1 MNRISRRRY
10 LEAIGLGLL
19 GVTTGC
25 LGNGNKAD
33 DPSNSKPTN
42 PDTPTDSGVQ
52 QDGSSV
58 SNSPTGVI
66 ETFYKNTEFYRPESS
81 NRNRLQE
88 LLHNEVIG
96 NGGFRLPADGVTI
109 TNIDSSV
116 VTDSPTEDQ
125 IRTAVEEDRTIGIPP
140 KVAVQIMSASTD
152 AAIVKTRFTYTREPE
167 GPIAKENGSE
177 VSVETSGENSSTT
190 KRETPEKEST
200 VSAQWAP
207 GEDAKETIEYY
218 LVVTED
224 NNWRIVTRL
233 NWNRTTDN

>member
-10 LEAIGLGLL
+10 LGAIGLGLL

-33 DPSNSKPTN
+33 EPSNSKPTN
-42 PDTPTDSGVQ
+42 SGTPTDSGIRQ
-52 QDGSSV
+52 NGSSV
-58 SNSPTGVI
+58 LNSPTGVI
-66 ETFYKNTEFYRPESS
+66 KTFYKNTEFYRPESS
-81 NRNRLQE
+81 NRNRLRE
-88 LLHNEVIG
+88 LLHSEVIG

-116 VTDSPTEDQ
+116 VTESPTEDQ
-125 IRTAVEEDRTIGIPP
+125 IRTAVEEDRTIGISPDI
-140 KVAVQIMSASTD
+140 AVQTMSSSTGT
-152 AAIVKTRFTYTREPE
+152 AVVKTRFTYTREPE
-167 GPIAKENGSE
+167 GPIARETGSE

-190 KRETPEKEST
+190 ERETPEKEST

-207 GEDAKETIEYY
+207 GENRKETIEYY

-224 NNWRIVTRL
+224 SNWRIVTRL
-233 NWNRTTDN
+233 NWSHTTDN